1 MSVEAVP
8 AKLES
13 MLELIDTARIGL
25 EAILKAPGVQ
35 IDRSLLDSV
44 SKLASAHANL
54 SREAMRWS
62 EKLKKQAS
70 SSSLAERKTAVVGFV
85 MSLPTGERKP
95 LYRELARQ
103 EAALPDGLKL
113 EV

>member
-13 MLELIDTARIGL
+13 MLAIIDTARVGL
-25 EAILKAPGVQ
+25 DQLIQSGVV
-35 IDRSLLDSV
+35 IDRSIIDSI

-95 LYRELARQ
+95 LYQELARQ
-103 EAALPDGLKL
+103 EAALPGGLKL